1 MVTNPGFGQY
11 SPPDVAALGEGGR
24 LDDLGCHPGVG
35 AGGAHLGGLVPL
47 PGQAEVG
54 DLQRQTLHTF
64 ILYGLSQQDWTREG
78 REGRKTD
85 ENSQRIDHFTISLH
99 HCKDLFH
106 TFIACKKQKKQLMLI
121 STHAQMTHSF
131 LTSSSSCFYAT
142 TIQSESDK
150 HVCKYPTHFTHIWLI
165 TINKKSPLN
174 SRFPW

>member
-106 TFIACKKQKKQLMLI
+106 TFIACKKQKKPTDARQYTCTNDPFLSHFLFLLFLCHYNPVWEWQTRLQV
-121 STHAQMTHSF
+121 SDALHSH
-131 LTSSSSCFYAT
+131 LTDHY
-142 TIQSESDK
+142 K
-150 HVCKYPTHFTHIWLI
+150 
-165 TINKKSPLN
+165 
-174 SRFPW
+174 